1 MTGILKSI
9 FRPNDGTREKVK
21 GEVVA
26 SRESVDKAVNRFEET
41 IRDLMDRNDKL
52 TGRANPSRRGR
63 AAGRDHYLDSRD
75 SGGTILQLK
84 A

>member
-1 MTGILKSI
+1 MTGIWKSI
-9 FRPNDGTREKVK
+9 FKPNDGTREKVK

-52 TGRANPSRRGR
+52 TGRANVLHLPP
-63 AAGRDHYLDSRD
+63 H
-75 SGGTILQLK
+75 
-84 A
+84 

>member
-52 TGRANPSRRGR
+52 TGRRGR
-63 AAGRDHYLDSRD
+63 AAGRDHYLDNRD

>member
-1 MTGILKSI
+1 MTSILKSI

-26 SRESVDKAVNRFEET
+26 SRENVEKAVNRFEET

-52 TGRANPSRRGR
+52 TGRAH
-63 AAGRDHYLDSRD
+63 AV
-75 SGGTILQLK
+75 QLPPRK
-84 A
+84 

>member
-41 IRDLMDRNDKL
+41 IRELMDRNDKL
-52 TGRANPSRRGR
+52 TGRANALHLPPP
-63 AAGRDHYLDSRD
+63 
-75 SGGTILQLK
+75 Q
-84 A
+84 